1 MKHVGDDAPPAE
13 LGLVLVHG
21 RVVLILVD
29 GGLAAP
35 DLLGDLLFDLP
46 RKAAALEVDGGM
58 NHVVAVEHH
67 VVHGAH
73 LAEALDCMMDGPAAI
88 VDERRRCGVEP
99 FLVVPALAPNQRTVG
114 DLRELGVVLGDLAS
128 ESQP

>member
-1 MKHVGDDAPPAE
+1 MKHRRDDVSTSRTWPCTRSWACS
-13 LGLVLVHG
+13 LV
-21 RVVLILVD
+21 LVD
-29 GGLAAP
+29 GGLYRCPRPPAIA
-35 DLLGDLLFDLP
+35 LDLP

-114 DLRELGVVLGDLAS
+114 ESKKLGVVWEILS